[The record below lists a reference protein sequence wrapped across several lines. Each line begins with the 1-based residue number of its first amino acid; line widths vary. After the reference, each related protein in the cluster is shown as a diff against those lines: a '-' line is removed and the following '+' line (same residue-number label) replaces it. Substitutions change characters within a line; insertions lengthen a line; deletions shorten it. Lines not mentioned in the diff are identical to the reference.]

1 MIGVSIASVRL
12 LEGTQICREGRIAS
26 HHREGLE
33 IVAGLGCQLE
43 RNRRPR
49 LCLGD
54 DIHAAAKN
62 CRHIAVVFYAVHID
76 NLIELH
82 LLRRLLQLEGDVFG
96 DGVRILD
103 IVIAAAGAVGN
114 APGKIIA
121 VLRQLRESDLL
132 ACLDQLQIDQPVVRD
147 EFDGVFI
154 FAHQCGEGRV
164 LGDNRLVAGLVEA
177 ALAVL
182 PDDKAVAVIQIR
194 RRQGDAFAALDLGCV
209 DRRAVGHS
217 YQAPCRPHRPG
228 TGPGPRP
235 APRAS

>member
-1 MIGVSIASVRL
+1 MRA
-12 LEGTQICREGRIAS
+12 
-26 HHREGLE
+26 LE

-54 DIHAAAKN
+54 DIHAAAKD

-121 VLRQLRESDLL
+121 VLGQLRESDLL
-132 ACLDQLQIDQPVVRD
+132 ACLDQLQIDQPVDTATNLTVYSFLRTSAVKV
-147 EFDGVFI
+147 VFSVI
-154 FAHQCGEGRV
+154 TAS
-164 LGDNRLVAGLVEA
+164 VAGLG
-177 ALAVL
+177 
-182 PDDKAVAVIQIR
+182 R
-194 RRQGDAFAALDLGCV
+194 SR
-209 DRRAVGHS
+209 
-217 YQAPCRPHRPG
+217 PCRPSR
-228 TGPGPRP
+228 
-235 APRAS
+235 